1 MNVRPLEEEERSLR
15 CAARRAIIRRER
27 KSRAASVGM
36 TKEGRGFGGEIDGL
50 LAGSR
55 GVESGASQQPCST
68 GKGRSS
74 GFGTSSNHDAKLH
87 RVSRLPHTESGNGN
101 AVFALRDTDY
111 GNCTNPS
118 EPKSTVRS
126 DCATKRRHACR
137 PCRATGCNVSGSRE
151 RWRPDRSFGGA
162 NGAPLMMTG
171 CRAV

>member
-1 MNVRPLEEEERSLR
+1 MNVRHLEEEERSLR

-74 GFGTSSNHDAKLH
+74 GFGTSSSHDAKLH
-87 RVSRLPHTESGNGN
+87 RVPRLPHTESGNCH
-101 AVFALRDTDY
+101 AVFALRDAHHANHTKR
-111 GNCTNPS
+111 G
-118 EPKSTVRS
+118 EPRSTVRS
-126 DCATKRRHACR
+126 DCATKRRCVAGRC
-137 PCRATGCNVSGSRE
+137 G
-151 RWRPDRSFGGA
+151 GGA
-162 NGAPLMMTG
+162 YSSKSGGKPPHSKDEEGLNCSP
-171 CRAV
+171 